1 MNIGMVL
8 DGSYPSDIRVR
19 KEAEELAK
27 ENNVFV
33 LCTKSENELDFEEVN
48 NVKIDRCIKYKSI
61 VHKGILDVLNSIN
74 FNHLLFSKQV
84 PLFIERNRIDVIH
97 VHDLPLAKTGYIA
110 AKKYGIRTV
119 LDLHENYP
127 AALTTW
133 FSWRKNPIIR
143 LKNKIFFS
151 YNHWLKYEKEVVKKF
166 DFLITVVDEMSERL
180 YEHHGIEKKKIIVVP
195 NAEKKEFANNFMN
208 NKVNYFEDSFRDKFI
223 ISYVGGFGPHRGLQ
237 TAIEAMPQVI
247 KAIPNARL
255 VLIGPANNDV
265 MQFLREKI
273 RKLKLKNVVILKG
286 KEPFKNVVRIM
297 NNSHINIIPHI
308 SNEQTESAVPH
319 KFYQIL
325 LSKQPILVSDC
336 APMKRLI
343 EENNIG
349 NVFKAEDENSFA
361 DSVIRIY
368 NNYNEAQEKAKRGF
382 DLSFNG
388 HLNWESQSKS
398 LMELYR
404 NLD

>member
-1 MNIGMVL
+1 MVL

-166 DFLITVVDEMSERL
+166 DFLKLAKS
-180 YEHHGIEKKKIIVVP
+180 
-195 NAEKKEFANNFMN
+195 
-208 NKVNYFEDSFRDKFI
+208 
-223 ISYVGGFGPHRGLQ
+223 IS
-237 TAIEAMPQVI
+237 
-247 KAIPNARL
+247 
-255 VLIGPANNDV
+255 
-265 MQFLREKI
+265 
-273 RKLKLKNVVILKG
+273 
-286 KEPFKNVVRIM
+286 
-297 NNSHINIIPHI
+297 
-308 SNEQTESAVPH
+308 
-319 KFYQIL
+319 
-325 LSKQPILVSDC
+325 
-336 APMKRLI
+336 
-343 EENNIG
+343 
-349 NVFKAEDENSFA
+349 
-361 DSVIRIY
+361 
-368 NNYNEAQEKAKRGF
+368 
-382 DLSFNG
+382 
-388 HLNWESQSKS
+388 
-398 LMELYR
+398 
-404 NLD
+404 